1 MKNILVPIDFS
12 KQSLEALKVAI
23 EIARKTKGKVTM
35 THVLFLPVMYD
46 TGLAGQPVVL
56 NPTFIDQMEKD
67 IMKKFDRIKSKLKSD
82 VSIKSEVLCGD
93 ISSSIKDSI
102 ENRGIDLVVIGS
114 SSVSG
119 KSTLG
124 VGSITDRIVRYS
136 PVPVLTVWNSFQP
149 RRITDILLPSSLDL
163 DQTDY
168 IREVKKL
175 QQLFN
180 ATLNILFVNT
190 PGNFMADNEANESLQ
205 DFIKHYKLTNCKTYS
220 CNYRTEEEGII
231 NFAYNH
237 RMNMIAMATHA
248 RKGLAHMFMGSV
260 TEDVV
265 DKVTIPVWTYCLKS
279 HR

>member
-12 KQSLEALKVAI
+12 KQSLEALKAAI
-23 EIARKTKGKVTM
+23 ELARRTKAKVTM
-35 THVLFLPVMYD
+35 VHVLFLPVIYD
-46 TGLAGQPVVL
+46 TGLAGQPVAL
-56 NPTFIDQMEKD
+56 NPTFVDQMEKD
-67 IMKKFDRIKSKLKSD
+67 ILKKFDRIKSKFKSD
-82 VSIKSEVLCGD
+82 VTIKSEVLFGD

-102 ENRGIDLVVIGS
+102 ENHGSDMVVIGS
-114 SSVSG
+114 SSVSATTVL
-119 KSTLG
+119 S
-124 VGSITDRIVRYS
+124 VGSITEKVVRNS

-149 RRITDILLPSSLDL
+149 QRIKDILLPSTLDL

-168 IREVKKL
+168 IREVNKL

-180 ATLNILFVNT
+180 ATLHILFVNT
-190 PGNFMADNEANESLQ
+190 PLNFMTDKEAEESLQ

-220 CNYRTEEEGII
+220 RNYRNEEEGII

-237 RMNMIAMATHA
+237 RMSMIAMATHA

-260 TEDVV
+260 TEEVV
-265 DKVTIPVWTYCLKS
+265 DKVTIPIWTYCLKR